1 MEKVYNLIIVAM
13 KEEEEA
19 ILNSL
24 NVKIFKDDNHYSFK
38 LNNEEFLLFR
48 GQIGKVMTSFM
59 LGKIF
64 SKYSIKRVFNLGT
77 SGGYSKDI
85 KALDIVIATKVGY
98 FDVDVT
104 AFNYSLGQVPEFPRF
119 FETDMDYIEKKKDKL
134 DKIDS
139 FDIKYGLILSSD
151 SFITKKN
158 YLDYPLLKQDDPL
171 CVEMARQAFSFSCTA
186 KCLENLAAHPDMVFL
201 IAGWNETALSF
212 LKHYMIRR
220 CPDPRLSFRADCD

>member
-13 KEEEEA
+13 KEEEKA

-24 NVKIFKDDNHYSFK
+24 NVKIFKDDDHYSFK
-38 LNNEEFLLFR
+38 LNDEEFLLFR
-48 GQIGKVMTSFM
+48 GQIGKAMTSFM

-171 CVEMARQAFSFSCTA
+171 CVEMEAASVGHCCYR
-186 KCLENLAAHPDMVFL
+186 ENIPFIIIRSISDSLYDEDNQKDNTTNINACCKNCVEALKTL
-201 IAGWNETALSF
+201 I
-212 LKHYMIRR
+212 
-220 CPDPRLSFRADCD
+220 D